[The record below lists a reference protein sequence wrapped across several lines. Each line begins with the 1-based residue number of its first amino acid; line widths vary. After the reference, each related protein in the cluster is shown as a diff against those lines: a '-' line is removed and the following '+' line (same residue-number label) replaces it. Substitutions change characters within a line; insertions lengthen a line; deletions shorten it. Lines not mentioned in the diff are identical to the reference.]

1 MSTAASS
8 AQRRKIS
15 TLPYVLEEQIGFIL
29 RCVSQRHTT
38 IFADLIGD
46 SLTPAQWTT
55 MVKLYEVGSL
65 AQNSLSRVTAIDAAT
80 IKGVIDRLSA
90 RGFIE
95 TKSDPDDGRRLII
108 NLTDLGSRTVERSLP
123 KAIAI
128 TKQTLEPLNS
138 REQETLLRLLSKIA

>member
-1 MSTAASS
+1 
-8 AQRRKIS
+8 
-15 TLPYVLEEQIGFIL
+15 
-29 RCVSQRHTT
+29 
-38 IFADLIGD
+38 
-46 SLTPAQWTT
+46 
-55 MVKLYEVGSL
+55 MVKLYETGSL

-128 TKQTLEPLNS
+128 TKRTLEPLNS